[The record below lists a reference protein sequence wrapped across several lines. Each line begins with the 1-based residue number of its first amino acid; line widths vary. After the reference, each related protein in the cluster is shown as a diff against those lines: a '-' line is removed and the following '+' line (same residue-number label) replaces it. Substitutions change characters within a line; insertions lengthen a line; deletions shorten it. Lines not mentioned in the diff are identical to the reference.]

1 LGASGGAAL
10 PDRKGAPMKLSRKKR
25 PGADGSSASSDIAF
39 LLIIYF
45 IVIAGFNVNKGF
57 LMNLPAKDS
66 SRLIL
71 KDDLL
76 RFELD
81 GAGNIIF
88 QDGVIGREEAE
99 RLIKAGINSN
109 PNIAVILTISPAAP
123 WQQVVS
129 FVESAQKLQIDS
141 FSFTMK
147 KDADIKEET

>member
-1 LGASGGAAL
+1 
-10 PDRKGAPMKLSRKKR
+10 MKLSRKKR
-25 PGADGSSASSDIAF
+25 PQADGSSASSDVAF

-71 KDDLL
+71 KEDLL

-81 GAGNIIF
+81 DAGSIIF
-88 QDGVIGREEAE
+88 QGNTVGRAEAE
-99 RLIKAGINSN
+99 QVIRAGINGN
-109 PNIAVILTISPAAP
+109 PNIAVILTISPKAP

-129 FVESAQKLQIDS
+129 FVESAQKLQVDS

-147 KDADIKEET
+147 GES

>member
-1 LGASGGAAL
+1 
-10 PDRKGAPMKLSRKKR
+10 MKLPRKKR

-71 KDDLL
+71 KEDLL

-81 GAGNIIF
+81 DAGNIIF
-88 QDGVIGREEAE
+88 QGDTVGRAEAE
-99 RLIKAGINSN
+99 QIIKAGISGN
-109 PNIAVILTISPAAP
+109 PNIAVILTISPKAP

-141 FSFTMK
+141 FSFTMR
-147 KDADIKEET
+147 EES